1 MGGGRPARAR
11 VYYIPLGTNLPGIL
25 LTVKALCYTDD
36 RKPALPARKT
46 MDIDSPQPHKPAVAL
61 RHAGPGRPRAFDPDA
76 ALERALEVF
85 WQKGYEGTSL
95 SDLTSA
101 MGISR
106 PSLYA
111 AFGNKESLFR
121 KALGRYLA
129 GPAATLA
136 QALDGRDAR
145 QSISAYLE
153 AAATLLSCPEHP
165 AGCLV
170 VQGALSCGE
179 AGAVIRAELSAQ
191 RQGTLQQ
198 LRACLE
204 RGRAAGQLA
213 GDCDIDALARYVATV
228 HQGLS
233 VQAASGAT
241 REELLAV
248 VRIALQQWPQ
258 P

>member
-1 MGGGRPARAR
+1 MPSDIPVSAPPCPA
-11 VYYIPLGTNLPGIL
+11 G
-25 LTVKALCYTDD
+25 
-36 RKPALPARKT
+36 
-46 MDIDSPQPHKPAVAL
+46 
-61 RHAGPGRPRAFDPDA
+61 RHAGPGRPRLFDPDA

-95 SDLTSA
+95 SDLTLA

-111 AFGNKESLFR
+111 AFGNKEALFR

-136 QALDGRDAR
+136 QALAR
-145 QSISAYLE
+145 PQARAAIAAYLH
-153 AAATLLSCPEHP
+153 AAADMLSQPEHP

-179 AGAVIRAELSAQ
+179 AGAVIRTELAAQ
-191 RQGTLQQ
+191 RETSLQA
-198 LRACLE
+198 LRDRLE
-204 RGRAAGQLA
+204 LGRRAGELAAN
-213 GDCDIDALARYVATV
+213 CDVDALARYVATI

-233 VQAASGAT
+233 VQASSGAT
-241 REELLAV
+241 RSELQAV
-248 VRIALQQWPQ
+248 VSIALQHWPD

>member
-1 MGGGRPARAR
+1 MD
-11 VYYIPLGTNLPGIL
+11 TD
-25 LTVKALCYTDD
+25 TSEALKSC
-36 RKPALPARKT
+36 PP
-46 MDIDSPQPHKPAVAL
+46 V

-95 SDLTSA
+95 SDLTAA

-111 AFGNKESLFR
+111 AFGNKEALFR

-136 QALDGRDAR
+136 QALDRPDAR
-145 QSISAYLE
+145 QAIAAYLE

-165 AGCLV
+165 SGCLV

-179 AGAVIRAELSAQ
+179 AGEVIRAELSAQ
-191 RQGTLQQ
+191 RQGSLQQ
-198 LRACLE
+198 LRDCLE

-213 GDCDIDALARYVATV
+213 ADCDIDALARYVATV

-248 VRIALQQWPQ
+248 VRIALHQWPL